1 MADNLFSKNKQTKKN
16 LFFTGEFG
24 IFKNL
29 INLKNALFKYMY
41 VCVCASGGQKRTR
54 DLLELEA
61 WAVNELGDL
70 VLRTGLQ
77 SSRKSN
83 TLNY

>member
-1 MADNLFSKNKQTKKN
+1 MADNLFSKKN
-16 LFFTGEFG
+16 LFFTEKFG

-29 INLKNALFKYMY
+29 INLKNVLFKYMY
-41 VCVCASGGQKRTR
+41 VCVCASGGQKRTW

-61 WAVNELGDL
+61 WAVNELSDL

-77 SSRKSN
+77 SSGKSN
-83 TLNY
+83 TRNY